1 MHSFHFI
8 TVVLY
13 TCCIVDIQCN
23 VASVIFP
30 VHRPLLY
37 YSLRFRRGHCMSLSL
52 LWEQCIAAY
61 LREVFTAHSN
71 SEGTVKS
78 YASVLRGFFRHTGK
92 APELCTR
99 EDVVSFMAASNHG
112 HRNHGLP
119 PSPGTR
125 LYRKTGIHQFYVFA
139 ARYTCYDG
147 YGRPYKLFVGE
158 NPADGLHQRIEES
171 RPRYLTQDEI
181 RRFFAAIDTSTLIG
195 KRDYALFLTLLS
207 TARRKTEIASLMWG
221 DLSYGTVTDERGN
234 HPGWIYKFRG
244 KGRETWD
251 EAELPEV
258 ARLAIWDYLNVS
270 CRMATI
276 EPDDYIFK
284 GIGPEHGGSPRDPY
298 ARTSAASNQPSAKR
312 YAKLAGID
320 PARVTVHAFSHTS
333 AKHRLDLGQDIF
345 TINKLLRHNSI
356 DMTLRHVKSK
366 RGTGH
371 PDSLRPMDDFRLY
384 LAVIIRKA

>member
-13 TCCIVDIQCN
+13 TCCMIDIQCN
-23 VASVIFP
+23 VASVVFP

-37 YSLRFRRGHCMSLSL
+37 YSLRFRRGHCWMSLSL

-78 YASVLRGFFRHTGK
+78 YASVLRGFFRHTNK

-125 LYRKTGIHQFYVFA
+125 LYRKTVIHQLYVFA

-158 NPADGLHQRIEES
+158 NPAAGLRYAPDDPMPE
-171 RPRYLTQDEI
+171 YLTAEEI
-181 RRFFAAIDTSTLIG
+181 TRVFSAIPLDTAIEL
-195 KRDYALFLTLLS
+195 RDYSYFLRLVS
-207 TARRKTEIASLMWG
+207 TARRRSEIANLLWG
-221 DLSYGTVTDERGN
+221 DITFGTITG
-234 HPGWIYKFRG
+234 
-244 KGRETWD
+244 
-251 EAELPEV
+251 
-258 ARLAIWDYLNVS
+258 
-270 CRMATI
+270 
-276 EPDDYIFK
+276 
-284 GIGPEHGGSPRDPY
+284 EHGS
-298 ARTSAASNQPSAKR
+298 
-312 YAKLAGID
+312 
-320 PARVTVHAFSHTS
+320 
-333 AKHRLDLGQDIF
+333 
-345 TINKLLRHNSI
+345 
-356 DMTLRHVKSK
+356 
-366 RGTGH
+366 
-371 PDSLRPMDDFRLY
+371 
-384 LAVIIRKA
+384 